1 MMFTETTFVFGRKG
15 MTLSGRFE
23 SWPFHAVNRSRLV
36 ILNQT
41 FSGTILANENA
52 IPLLNRSVLSLGC
65 DLLICGALITKHH
78 RVRDLK
84 NEWNLTWLSSWYSRC
99 RRNNFRR
106 KYFSDSHS
114 PDRRNPLYPKN
125 ITTKENYRLTCEK
138 LPFLCRYAI
147 WDREERWLNQRKKK
161 V

>member
-15 MTLSGRFE
+15 MTLSGRF
-23 SWPFHAVNRSRLV
+23 WVLTILVNGSRLV

-52 IPLLNRSVLSLGC
+52 ISLVNCCVLSFGC

-78 RVRDLK
+78 CVRDLK

-99 RRNNFRR
+99 RRNNVSR

-114 PDRRNPLYPKN
+114 PDRRNSLYPKN

-138 LPFLCRYAI
+138 LPFLGRYAI
-147 WDREERWLNQRKKK
+147 WDRDERWLI
-161 V
+161 